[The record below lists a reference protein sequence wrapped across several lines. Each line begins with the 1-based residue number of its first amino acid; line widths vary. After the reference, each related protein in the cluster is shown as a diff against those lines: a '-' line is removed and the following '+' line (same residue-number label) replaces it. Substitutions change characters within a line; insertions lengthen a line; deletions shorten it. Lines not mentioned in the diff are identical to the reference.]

1 MLKLINPV
9 VAKEVGVMAA
19 MVFQHICYWMQTQ
32 SVDVVYRSNKELS
45 SDLDEA
51 VSVSQVQRA
60 KQKLL
65 DKGLI
70 ALSRNP
76 FNKFDRTTHYSLTSK
91 GKKMLLSLAVKGK
104 QITSETKEIINETVK
119 EVKSKIEDVH
129 DSLKTASNSS
139 NTVVG
144 GAYVPEQ
151 HKTSNTNLHS
161 DIQQPKKQQQWIPK
175 HLYAE
180 HMKQKRIDE
189 QLNKEPFIPKSM
201 IKGWEDGMTG
211 NPNATK
217 GIPEHLFTE
226 NPRLAKIL
234 KMKGKHANNNI

>member
-70 ALSRNP
+70 TLSRNP

-104 QITSETKEIINETVK
+104 QITSETKEIISETVK
-119 EVKSKIEDVH
+119 EVKSKIEDVRE
-129 DSLKTASNSS
+129 SLKTAPNSS
-139 NTVVG
+139 NTEIG
-144 GAYVPEQ
+144 GTYVPEQ
-151 HKTSNTNLHS
+151 PKTSDTSLYS
-161 DIQQPKKQQQWIPK
+161 DIQQPKKQQTWIPRDQ
-175 HLYAE
+175 YAE
-180 HMKQKRIDE
+180 HMKQKRLDE

-201 IKGWEDGMTG
+201 IKSWEDGMTG

-217 GIPEHLFTE
+217 GIPEHLLN
-226 NPRLAKIL
+226 NPVIAK
-234 KMKGKHANNNI
+234 MVRVKGKNRNNIV

>member
-70 ALSRNP
+70 TLSRNP
-76 FNKFDRTTHYSLTSK
+76 FNKFDRTTHYSLTNK

-119 EVKSKIEDVH
+119 EVKSKIEDVRE
-129 DSLKTASNSS
+129 SLKIAPNCS
-139 NTVVG
+139 NTEIG
-144 GAYVPEQ
+144 GTYV
-151 HKTSNTNLHS
+151 HKQQNNAVKSNES
-161 DIQQPKKQQQWIPK
+161 VIQQPKKQQEWIPRDQ
-175 HLYAE
+175 YAK
-180 HMKQKRIDE
+180 HMKQKRLDE

-217 GIPEHLFTE
+217 GIPEHLLN
-226 NPRLAKIL
+226 NPSLAKIL
-234 KMKGKHANNNI
+234 RMKGKRRNNNI